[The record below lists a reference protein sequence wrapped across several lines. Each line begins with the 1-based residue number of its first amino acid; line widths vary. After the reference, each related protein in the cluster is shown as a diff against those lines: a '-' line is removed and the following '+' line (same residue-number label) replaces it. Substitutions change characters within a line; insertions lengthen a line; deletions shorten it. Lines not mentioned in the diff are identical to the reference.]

1 MQLELIQKDPRG
13 MVLRFSAPAI
23 LSMLL
28 TALVTVAD
36 GLFIGNFVGK
46 EGIAA
51 LNLGLPFVYLFLGL
65 GLMVSVGGAALAGMA
80 RGRGD
85 LAECRRIFR
94 QTAAS
99 SALLAALTALVVWLG
114 LDALLGLF
122 GAAGA
127 EQPVRAACRAYYLI
141 RLPELAVMV
150 LNTTLGIFVRAEGA
164 PGFALRASA
173 AGTAANLLLDTAFV
187 GWLGLGIAGA
197 AWASVLAALISLFWY
212 LCFFTRRAEV
222 FRLRRFKF
230 SCRLLL
236 QSLANGSSELIG
248 ELSTGIAMFAYNLVI
263 LRQAGTDGVTAFTIL
278 GYTAYLFSMVTVGF
292 GQGMSPLA
300 SFCYGA
306 GQRALAG
313 RLRRTAAAFVTG
325 TGAVFFGLTA
335 LFALPYGRLFVQSE
349 SVLALV
355 REGAGVFAVSF
366 LLSGYNALAS
376 FYFTCTGR
384 ALPSAV
390 ISLARGLVVLLAC
403 ILLLPA
409 FFGMAGV
416 WLAAPVTECITLAL
430 SVWFLRREARAN
442 GTGAAPLTGQDPAR

>member
-1 MQLELIQKDPRG
+1 MQLNQIQSDPRG

-23 LSMLL
+23 FSMLL

-80 RGRGD
+80 RGRSE
-85 LAECRRIFR
+85 LNECRRIFR
-94 QTAAS
+94 QTVVS
-99 SALLAALTALVVWLG
+99 GALLAALTAFVVWLG
-114 LDALLGLF
+114 LDMLLGLF

-127 EQPVRAACRAYYLI
+127 GETVRAACRVYYLI

-164 PGFALRASA
+164 PGHALRAAA
-173 AGTAANLLLDTAFV
+173 AGTAANLLLDTVFM
-187 GWLGLGIAGA
+187 GWLGLGIGGA
-197 AWASVLAALISLFWY
+197 AWASVLAGMVSLGMH
-212 LCFFTRRAEV
+212 LCFFARRARV
-222 FRLRRFKF
+222 FRLGRFLF
-230 SCRLLL
+230 SGALLL

-306 GQRALAG
+306 GQRALAE
-313 RLRRTAAAFVTG
+313 RLRRTATGFVTG
-325 TGAVFFGLTA
+325 TGAVFFALTA
-335 LFALPYGRLFVQSE
+335 LFALPYGRLFIQSKE
-349 SVLALV
+349 VLALV

-390 ISLARGLVVLLAC
+390 ISLARGLVVLLGC

-409 FFGMAGV
+409 LLGMAGV
-416 WLAAPVTECITLAL
+416 WLAAPVTESLTLAL
-430 SVWFLRREARAN
+430 SVWFLRREE
-442 GTGAAPLTGQDPAR
+442 GTGAAPLSGQGPAR